1 MATGSAR
8 DDTPVPLSRR
18 LSHRWPTIAAVAL
31 VVATFVDGVPPL
43 GLLAGLLAVMPVCY
57 LLFGAFR
64 GELRGARVL
73 AVQVVG
79 LAGFAAV
86 ALLALAVDG
95 TWGLRVIAVG
105 WLAHGVWDV
114 VHHRSG
120 RVVPRAW
127 SEWCAVVDVGGAFAT
142 LALA

>member
-1 MATGSAR
+1 MTTGSAH
-8 DDTPVPLSRR
+8 DDVPVSPFRR
-18 LSHRWPTIAAVAL
+18 LAHRWPTIAAVAL
-31 VVATFVDGVPPL
+31 VVVTFVDGVPPL

-64 GELRGARVL
+64 GELRGSRVL
-73 AVQVVG
+73 AVQFAG
-79 LAGFAAV
+79 LAAFTAV
-86 ALLALAVDG
+86 ALLALAVDE
-95 TWGLRVIAVG
+95 TWGLRVVAVG

-127 SEWCAVVDVGGAFAT
+127 SEWCAVVDLGGALAI